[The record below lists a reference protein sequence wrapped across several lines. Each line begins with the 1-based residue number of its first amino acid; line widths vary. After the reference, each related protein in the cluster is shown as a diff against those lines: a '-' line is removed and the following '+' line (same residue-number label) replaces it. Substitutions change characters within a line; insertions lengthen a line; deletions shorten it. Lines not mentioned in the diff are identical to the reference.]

1 MKYDF
6 ETIIDRHD
14 RDALAIDEIGNG
26 FAPDK
31 PKDGFDIIPMWI
43 ADMNFPTAPSVC
55 RAMRERL
62 DDYRNID
69 ALAMVVV
76 KRLSLNILRHDK
88 RHPATT
94 LDERIT
100 VSEESSSE
108 ERYTELLRAID
119 TLPSKQ
125 QMILRLKHM
134 EGMEVEEIA
143 DLGKMSHDAIYQNLS
158 RARRAILEQFKNRK
172 DG

>member
-1 MKYDF
+1 MTNREF
-6 ETIIDRHD
+6 EIFVERSRTKLLAMSRQYLGATTEAEDVVQE
-14 RDALAIDEIGNG
+14 ALL
-26 FAPDK
+26 K
-31 PKDGFDIIPMWI
+31 LY
-43 ADMNFPTAPSVC
+43 
-55 RAMRERL
+55 AMRERL

-88 RHPATT
+88 LHPATT

-134 EGMEVEEIA
+134 EGMEIDEIA
-143 DLGKMSHDAIYQNLS
+143 DLVKMSHDAIYQNLS

>member
-1 MKYDF
+1 MTNREF
-6 ETIIDRHD
+6 EIFVERSRTKLLAMSRQYLGATTEAEDVVQE
-14 RDALAIDEIGNG
+14 ALL
-26 FAPDK
+26 K
-31 PKDGFDIIPMWI
+31 LY
-43 ADMNFPTAPSVC
+43 
-55 RAMRERL
+55 AMRERL

-108 ERYTELLRAID
+108 ERYSELLRAID

-143 DLGKMSHDAIYQNLS
+143 DLVKMSHDAIYQNLS

>member
-1 MKYDF
+1 MTNREF
-6 ETIIDRHD
+6 EIFVERSRTKL
-14 RDALAIDEIGNG
+14 LAIAHQYLG
-26 FAPDK
+26 AV
-31 PKDGFDIIPMWI
+31 
-43 ADMNFPTAPSVC
+43 ADAEDVVQEALLKLY
-55 RAMRERL
+55 AMRDKL

-69 ALAMVVV
+69 ALATVVV
-76 KRLSLNILRHDK
+76 KRLALNNLRNEK

-100 VSEESSSE
+100 ASEEPPSL
-108 ERYTELLRAID
+108 ERYTELLQAID

-125 QMILRLKHM
+125 QGL
-134 EGMEVEEIA
+134 EVEEIA
-143 DLGKMSHDAIYQNLS
+143 DLVKMSHDAIYQNLS

>member
-1 MKYDF
+1 MTNREF
-6 ETIIDRHD
+6 EIFVERSRTKLLAIARQYLGDVANAEDIVQEALLKLYAMRDKLDDYHSV
-14 RDALAIDEIGNG
+14 DALA
-26 FAPDK
+26 
-31 PKDGFDIIPMWI
+31 
-43 ADMNFPTAPSVC
+43 T
-55 RAMRERL
+55 
-62 DDYRNID
+62 
-69 ALAMVVV
+69 VVV
-76 KRLSLNILRHDK
+76 KRLALNTLRNEK

-108 ERYTELLRAID
+108 ERYSELLRAID

-125 QMILRLKHM
+125 QMILRLKHL

-143 DLGKMSHDAIYQNLS
+143 DLVKMSHDAIYQNLS

-172 DG
+172 NG

>member
-1 MKYDF
+1 MTNREF
-6 ETIIDRHD
+6 EIFVERTRRKLLAIAYQYLGATAEAEDVVQ
-14 RDALAIDEIGNG
+14 DALL
-26 FAPDK
+26 K
-31 PKDGFDIIPMWI
+31 LY
-43 ADMNFPTAPSVC
+43 
-55 RAMRERL
+55 AMRERL

-100 VSEESSSE
+100 ASDEPPSL
-108 ERYTELLRAID
+108 ERYTELLQAID

-125 QMILRLKHM
+125 QMILRMKHI
-134 EGMEVEEIA
+134 EGLDVEEIA
-143 DLGKMSHDAIYQNLS
+143 DLVKMSHDAIYHNLS

-172 DG
+172 NG